1 MSICAPPDP
10 HSLPIAHNGC
20 TCSCHKTAG
29 VTHVIPCCYQNEP
42 VECLR
47 LVSVTTGRFYVYY
60 KNNKAPIGE
69 FLVMEDGY
77 YAFWPDRARS
87 GYWTSWMMELLIDAL
102 DKLNAE
108 WDAKVRSEL
117 HE

>member
-1 MSICAPPDP
+1 M
-10 HSLPIAHNGC
+10 
-20 TCSCHKTAG
+20 
-29 VTHVIPCCYQNEP
+29 
-42 VECLR
+42 
-47 LVSVTTGRFYVYY
+47 YY

-77 YAFWPDRARS
+77 YAFFFYLARS